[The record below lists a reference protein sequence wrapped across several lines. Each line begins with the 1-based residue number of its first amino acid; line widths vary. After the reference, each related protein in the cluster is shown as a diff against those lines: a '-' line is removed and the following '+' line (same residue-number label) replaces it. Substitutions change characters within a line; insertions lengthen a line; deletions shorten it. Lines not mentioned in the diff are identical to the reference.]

1 MAALRETE
9 GVCHVEVT
17 SEREKDSCTYIIE
30 SSGAAD
36 VRKAVFFK
44 MSEGGWPIIGMAP
57 EGLSLE
63 EVFMKLTEE
72 DSVDS
77 KKRRK

>member
-9 GVCHVEVT
+9 GVEHVEVT
-17 SEREKDSCTYIIE
+17 SEREKDSCTYIVE
-30 SSGAAD
+30 STGASD
-36 VRKAVFFK
+36 VRKAVFYK

-72 DSVDS
+72 GSAET